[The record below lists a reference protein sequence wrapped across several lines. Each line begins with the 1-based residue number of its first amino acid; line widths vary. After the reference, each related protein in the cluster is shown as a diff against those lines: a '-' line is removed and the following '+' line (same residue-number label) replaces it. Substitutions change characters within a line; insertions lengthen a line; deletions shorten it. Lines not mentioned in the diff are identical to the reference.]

1 MARIGTFSAAPLAFG
16 IPVNVIKPPDNQ
28 VPLYD
33 RALENASDLTE
44 AEKRRLQREADDL
57 AAALLLGRD
66 YNHPA
71 G

>member
-1 MARIGTFSAAPLAFG
+1 MARIGSFVAPALAFG
-16 IPVNVIKPPDNQ
+16 IPVGVIKPPDNV

-57 AAALLLGRD
+57 AAALILARD
-66 YNHPA
+66 YKQPA
-71 G
+71 